1 MTWANRLLFFFNL
14 LFFIG
19 LAAFLHWHASGLIFP
34 GVWEYKDLVAVLLT
48 TVTVVLAFIG
58 VIVAGA
64 AIWGYQSIKSI
75 AEEKAEATSKAG
87 CDDYLKS
94 AEFREQVDQ
103 AIRQRLAAEA
113 KEAVQDALGPAVL
126 KADAAPEFQEP
137 VVADPQ
143 AGEGKGDQKWRD

>member
-1 MTWANRLLFFFNL
+1 MIWANRLLFFFNL
-14 LFFIG
+14 LFFVG
-19 LAAFLHWHASGLIFP
+19 LAAFLHWHASGLIVP

-94 AEFREQVDQ
+94 PVFREQVDQ

-126 KADAAPEFQEP
+126 KADDAPEFQEP
-137 VVADPQ
+137 VD
-143 AGEGKGDQKWRD
+143 AGAHAGNAEGDQKWRD